1 MSTTIAGRIA
11 PVSAASLPEYSPTTY
26 LDYSKPE
33 HRASYEQALADIR
46 ATAGQE
52 YSIVIGGDRHK
63 GTKTFDSTN
72 PAKPSEVLGRF
83 QKATQEQATLAV
95 ETAYETFKSW
105 SRVPA
110 AERAA
115 YLIEAAKRMK
125 ERRNHFSAWMTLE
138 IGKSWNEADAD
149 TAEAIDFMEF
159 YAREMLR
166 YDAPHPLHQMPG
178 EKDTMVYLPLGVGA
192 VIPPWNFPLAIC
204 VGMATAA
211 IVTGNTVVLKPASD
225 TPGIAWQ
232 FFALMEEV
240 GLPAGVLNFVSG
252 DGSVVGDQIVR
263 HAKTRF
269 VSFTG
274 SKEVG
279 IGINKLAAD
288 VQPGQ
293 KWLKRVVAEM
303 GGKDGIVIDDEAD
316 LDAAALGVAQ
326 SAFGFGG
333 QKCSACSRAIV
344 VDSVHDTFV
353 AKLMPAIAQLIKQG
367 DPAQYGT
374 YLGPVASE
382 RAMNTI
388 LKYIEVGKSEGKLL
402 LGGGR
407 VPGEAG
413 WFVQPT
419 VFDDIAPT
427 ARLAQEE
434 IFGPVLAIIRA
445 KDYDDALKIANNT
458 EFGLT
463 GAVYSKN
470 PAKIARARDEF
481 FVGNLYLNRKC
492 TGAMVGC
499 HPFGGFNMSGTDSK
513 AGGRDYLL
521 LFLQAKSIAERIL

>member
-33 HRASYEQALADIR
+33 HRASYEKALADIR

-52 YSIVIGGDRHK
+52 YSIVIGGERHK

-178 EKDTMVYLPLGVGA
+178 ERDTLVYLPLGVGA

-382 RAMNTI
+382 RAMNTV

-407 VPGEAG
+407 VDSEAG

-470 PAKIARARDEF
+470 AAKIARARDEF

-521 LFLQAKSIAERIL
+521 LFLQAKSIAEKVG